1 MKVKST
7 NTSGGEVTK
16 EDTRGFLQRNLRWI
30 APALIIVALAFM
42 GDSCSSQTQ
51 ATIDAAA
58 KAGAKWGLLPAI
70 TNYYEYEQLRQIY
83 EQRDNPHLIMNAY
96 LQSNDGSL
104 RCLGKVE
111 GFGIPYGT
119 QWSQPQ
125 TGTGGSVPEPNGLY
139 PSTNTAADWVRLIG
153 PDGKP
158 HVSFVE
164 PNLIITDM
172 VLPCKALNQ

>member
-1 MKVKST
+1 MVTVTRKQLIIIALAVLGILFIVGCTDQTTAST
-7 NTSGGEVTK
+7 NNAVTAASK
-16 EDTRGFLQRNLRWI
+16 W
-30 APALIIVALAFM
+30 
-42 GDSCSSQTQ
+42 
-51 ATIDAAA
+51 DAS
-58 KAGAKWGLLPAI
+58 PNI
-70 TNYYEYEQLRQIY
+70 TNYYEYLQLKQIY

-125 TGTGGSVPEPNGLY
+125 SSSGGSIPEPNGLY